1 LGSPDGGPGT
11 TAANYAALDT
21 IKNRFNDLGAAFRNS
36 KTPLGQSYDK
46 AIAAAGQFAPQLQPG
61 AVKFMLAWRET
72 FEVCDDCACLIA
84 GNIGKTAV
92 DLKAVDV
99 DGDLTITL

>member
-1 LGSPDGGPGT
+1 MT
-11 TAANYAALDT
+11 TAANYSALDNV
-21 IKNRFNDLGAAFRNS
+21 KNRFNDLGAAFRNS
-36 KTPLGQSYDK
+36 KTPLGKSYDT
-46 AIAAAGQFAPQLQPG
+46 ALAGAGQFTAQLQPG
-61 AVKFMLAWRET
+61 AVKFMLSWRET
-72 FEVCDDCACLIA
+72 FEVCDDDACLIA